1 MDETEEVQA
10 DNDEELENTQ
20 ENDVDQN
27 NKEALNKAKMN
38 ITILLDEILME
49 DDETLDIDVNKE
61 GIIDIRQII
70 FWF

>member
-49 DDETLDIDVNKE
+49 DDETLEIDVNKE
-61 GIIDIRQII
+61 GIIEIRQII

>member
-1 MDETEEVQA
+1 MDETEELQA

-49 DDETLDIDVNKE
+49 DDETLEIDVNKE
-61 GIIDIRQII
+61 GIIEIRQII

>member
-49 DDETLDIDVNKE
+49 DDETLEMDVNKE
-61 GIIDIRQII
+61 GIIEIRQII

>member
-10 DNDEELENTQ
+10 ENDEELENTQ

-49 DDETLDIDVNKE
+49 DDETLEIDVNKE
-61 GIIDIRQII
+61 GIIEIRQII